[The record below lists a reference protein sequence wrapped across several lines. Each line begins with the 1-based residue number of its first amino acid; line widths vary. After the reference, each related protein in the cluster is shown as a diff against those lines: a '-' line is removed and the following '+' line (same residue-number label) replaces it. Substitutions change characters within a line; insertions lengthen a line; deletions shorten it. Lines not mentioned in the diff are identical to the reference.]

1 MRIKAGKKDIVLAS
15 LTFLICFFAAYLFF
29 GKENVTEELSDLNS
43 SPSVREKEPYFKEFQ
58 IISGEEIFPR
68 FIRNVFFKPYAVLV
82 GDTQEFY
89 IWVADP
95 AGVEKVQAEIETD
108 IGTTYVDME
117 ISEGDENTGRWKGS
131 WHVCNLIHEEYYQIV
146 FRAFSESGEKN
157 VFTTFL
163 KNKEV
168 L

>member
-1 MRIKAGKKDIVLAS
+1 MKINTGKKDIILVALV
-15 LTFLICFFAAYLFF
+15 FLVCFSAVFCLLK
-29 GKENVTEELSDLNS
+29 KENVSEEPSGINNVPLNE
-43 SPSVREKEPYFKEFQ
+43 EKEPYSKEFQ
-58 IISGEEIFPR
+58 IISGEEVFPR
-68 FIRNVFFKPYAVLV
+68 FINSVFFKPYAVLV

-89 IWVADP
+89 IWVTDP

-108 IGTTYVDME
+108 VGTTFVDME
-117 ISEGDENTGRWKGS
+117 ISEGDENTGRWQGS

-146 FRAFSESGEKN
+146 FRAFSKNGEEN